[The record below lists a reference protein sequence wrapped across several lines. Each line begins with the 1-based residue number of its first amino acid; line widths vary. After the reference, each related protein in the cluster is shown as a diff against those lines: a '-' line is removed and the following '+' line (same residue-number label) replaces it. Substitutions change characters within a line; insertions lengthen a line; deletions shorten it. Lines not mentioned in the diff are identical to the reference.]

1 MTTRDTFQRQ
11 LRAQRTWVSRRPL
24 HVPHVTRDRAIGQGV
39 GADGKWSRL
48 SHLGREESVADERA
62 AAVEAAA
69 EHQLRAPEEQGGDF
83 GCSTSG
89 GRAATMLMGPT
100 CSALIGVTTPWCS
113 LMDSEHC
120 DHRKV
125 DTLWC

>member
-24 HVPHVTRDRAIGQGV
+24 HVTHVTRDRAIGQGV
-39 GADGKWSRL
+39 GDDGKWSRL

-69 EHQLRAPEEQGGDF
+69 EHQLGPPEEQVRFRLLDERG
-83 GCSTSG
+83 S
-89 GRAATMLMGPT
+89 MLMGPT
-100 CSALIGVTTPWCS
+100 CSALVGVTTPWCS
-113 LMDSEHC
+113 LMDSEQC